1 VTFQPAYERLL
12 ELAERRLELL
22 ETGRLDDAVAAGE
35 EQQRLLAALPERAPA
50 EAAPLLER
58 LEVVLRRTAEQAE
71 VSLRRTAHD
80 LNALRRAR
88 PALMAYV
95 AAPEQRSVDRTG

>member
-1 VTFQPAYERLL
+1 MTFQPAYARLL

-22 ETGRLDDAVAAGE
+22 EAGRLADAVAAGE
-35 EQQRLLAALPERAPA
+35 EQQRLMATLPKRAPA
-50 EAAPLLER
+50 EAAPLLRR
-58 LEVVLRRTAEQAE
+58 LDTVLRRTAEQAE
-71 VSLRRTAHD
+71 VALRRTAHD
-80 LNALRRAR
+80 LGALRRAR